1 MPSAHARPNC
11 DYAIY
16 ITPRL
21 LMLQLRVP
29 RPRQRHLRRT
39 QLPLLD
45 LLDLRLEHDI
55 VDVKPDDS
63 ELYSTGLLLELGTT
77 LGCQELAKFYHYIIN
92 D

>member
-1 MPSAHARPNC
+1 MPSAHAPPNC

-16 ITPRL
+16 ITLRL

-29 RPRQRHLRRT
+29 RPRQRHLRT

-55 VDVKPDDS
+55 VNVIPDDS
-63 ELYSTGLLLELGTT
+63 ELCSRGLLLELGTT
-77 LGCQELAKFYHYIIN
+77 LGCQELAKFYHL
-92 D
+92 